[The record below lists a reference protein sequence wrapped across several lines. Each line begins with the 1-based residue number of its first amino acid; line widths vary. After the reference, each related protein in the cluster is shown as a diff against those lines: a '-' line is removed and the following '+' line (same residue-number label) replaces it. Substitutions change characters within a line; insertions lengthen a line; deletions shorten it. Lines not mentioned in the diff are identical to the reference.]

1 MDLRPI
7 RTKRNYITALKE
19 VESLWDAATGST
31 LADRLE
37 VLVMLI
43 QAYEAEHYPIAD
55 PDPIDFIHHL
65 MEARDLTRKDL
76 EPYIGT
82 RARVSEV
89 LNRTRPLT
97 LEMIRR
103 LSDGLN
109 IPADV
114 LVQRYP
120 LTEPA

>member
-7 RTKRNYITALKE
+7 RNKRDYIAALKE
-19 VESLWDAATGST
+19 VESLWDAVTGSKQ
-31 LADRLE
+31 ANRLD

-43 QAYEAEHYPIAD
+43 QAYEAKRFPIAD

-65 MEARDLTRKDL
+65 MDARGLNRKDL
-76 EPYIGT
+76 ETYIGS
-82 RARVSEV
+82 RARVSEI

-109 IPADV
+109 VPADI
-114 LVQRYP
+114 LVRRYP
-120 LTEPA
+120 LTEAA